1 MKITPLEIRQKTFE
15 KTLRGYDKDEVNG
28 FLLTLS
34 QEWERNQDEIKE
46 LRMKIDASGR
56 EVDKLREVETSLFRT
71 LKTAETTGA
80 NVIDQANKS
89 AELILRESQI
99 KAEAMINEAKMK
111 AKNTI
116 DEADQNTRQLLSEM
130 EDQLKSLA
138 EQYKTLQS
146 QRDNLLS
153 DMKRM
158 ASETLDRMERIEA
171 SGRGFDPDKHLAGA
185 KRQVRKNLFPNE
197 MEKKPAPAPSPS
209 PELSETKVSNGEGL
223 PKSFFDDIQ

>member
-34 QEWERNQDEIKE
+34 QEWERNQDELKE
-46 LRMKIDASGR
+46 LKVKIDSSER
-56 EVDKLREVETSLFRT
+56 EVGKLREVETSLFRT

-80 NVIDQANKS
+80 NVVEQANKS
-89 AELILRESQI
+89 AELILREAQI
-99 KAEAMINEAKMK
+99 KADAMINEAKSK
-111 AKNTI
+111 AKNAI
-116 DEADQNTRQLLSEM
+116 DEADQNTRQLLDEM
-130 EDQLKSLA
+130 EDQLKALA
-138 EQYKTLQS
+138 DQYKTLQA

-153 DMKRM
+153 DMKRL
-158 ASETLDRMERIEA
+158 ASETLDRMERTEG
-171 SGRGFDPDKHLAGA
+171 STRGFDPDKHLSGA

-197 MEKKPAPAPSPS
+197 MEKKTAPAPI
-209 PELSETKVSNGEGL
+209 LSETRVSASEPAL